1 MKILSMI
8 ITNSGDGSNGVSWTN
23 NQFVLDRMEQ
33 LADAGDEAW
42 ASGDGLQVT
51 QLKFPD
57 DFDLDSWL
65 SINGIE
71 LTTLEELDE

>member
-8 ITNSGDGSNGVSWTN
+8 ITNSGDGSNGISWTN

-51 QLKFPD
+51 QFKFPD

-71 LTTLEELDE
+71 LTTLEEFDE